1 MMTTN
6 LASHVV
12 AMMTASLASC
22 FGSWRA
28 IPVVTY
34 SQDMI
39 TRYTAVIY
47 VASTY
52 GELLP
57 TPFIDAFNRSVPIN
71 FQT

>member
-6 LASHVV
+6 LASHIV

-22 FGSWRA
+22 FGSWTA
-28 IPVVTY
+28 IPVVAY
-34 SQDMI
+34 SQDMM

-47 VASTY
+47 IVSTY
-52 GELLP
+52 GERLP
-57 TPFIDAFNRSVPIN
+57 TRFTDAFNRSVPIN